1 VDNASRESEFQDEKQ
16 NDLIIKIIITTTTTV
31 DNRFQGKCKTAI
43 ILTPDIPA
51 VLICYQ
57 RARWGIM

>member
-16 NDLIIKIIITTTTTV
+16 NGLIIKIIIITTTV

-57 RARWGIM
+57 RAR